1 MKDKAKIIILAIII
15 ILWMAFIFSM
25 SAKNSTQSSSI
36 SGGFTYKILS
46 MFFAQ
51 FRSIDKT
58 TQDSIV
64 EGLQF
69 VVRKGAHFTAYAILG
84 GLCFA
89 DLRVLDKFKLKIN
102 FIIAL
107 VISALYA
114 ASDELHQYFVPGRS
128 CEIRDVMIDSLGAL
142 TGITVVIIFSKL
154 IEKIKQIRTAK
165 K

>member
-1 MKDKAKIIILAIII
+1 
-15 ILWMAFIFSM
+15 
-25 SAKNSTQSSSI
+25 
-36 SGGFTYKILS
+36 